1 MIRCPGISPGR
12 LRRTALPAIVLCTL
26 ALVVSPQAR
35 SLQAQEA
42 GEMVDRVA
50 AVVGDSIILLTQI
63 EEQIFRLQASGVT
76 IPEEP
81 SALVRLRRE
90 LVETLV
96 NQQLVLQAALRDTT
110 ISVPEDRVEQ
120 VLEQTL
126 AQQLE
131 SFGSEEALQRALTLQ
146 GQTNSQYRAS
156 LADEIRRELLQE
168 RYLETQRR
176 QARVIPVEESEM
188 RAFYESQRTQLQER
202 PATLTFRQILLS
214 PSPSD
219 SARAVARQEA
229 ERILG
234 LLAEGQEFEALAS
247 RLSQD
252 PGSRQEGGDLG
263 WFRRGVMV
271 PEFEDTAFNLR
282 EQEVSGVVET
292 DFGAHIIRVDRIR
305 GGERRARHILIA
317 AEVSPTDVAAVESLA
332 ADLAQRARGGESFR
346 ALVEEYHNDASPDS
360 LAIRADR
367 LSELPPG
374 YAASLEG
381 AEPGA
386 VVGPIQFGS
395 GPATTVAVI
404 QVLEVRDEGEF
415 TFEDLQEQIRQQIR
429 EQKFQERVIE
439 GLRERSFVE
448 VRI

>member
-1 MIRCPGISPGR
+1 MIRCPGMAPGR
-12 LRRTALPAIVLCTL
+12 LRRTAPSAVVLCAL
-26 ALVVSPQAR
+26 ALVVSPQLG
-35 SLQAQEA
+35 SLQAQES

-81 SALVRLRRE
+81 TALVRLRRD

-131 SFGSEEALQRALTLQ
+131 SFGSEEELQRALTLQ
-146 GQTNSQYRAS
+146 GQTYSQYRAS

-176 QARVIPVEESEM
+176 LARVIPVEESEM
-188 RAFYESQRTQLQER
+188 RAFYESQRAQLQER
-202 PATLTFRQILLS
+202 PATLTFRQLLLS

-219 SARAVARQEA
+219 SARTAAREEA

-234 LLAEGQEFEALAS
+234 LLEEGQEFEALAS

-271 PEFEDTAFNLR
+271 PEFEEAAFSLR

-317 AEVSPTDVAAVESLA
+317 AEVSPADVAAAESLA
-332 ADLAQRARGGESFR
+332 ADLARRAREGDNFQ
-346 ALVEEYHNDASPDS
+346 ALVDEYHNDASPDS
-360 LAIRADR
+360 LAIRMDR

-374 YAASLEG
+374 YAANLQG

-395 GPATTVAVI
+395 GPATTLAVV